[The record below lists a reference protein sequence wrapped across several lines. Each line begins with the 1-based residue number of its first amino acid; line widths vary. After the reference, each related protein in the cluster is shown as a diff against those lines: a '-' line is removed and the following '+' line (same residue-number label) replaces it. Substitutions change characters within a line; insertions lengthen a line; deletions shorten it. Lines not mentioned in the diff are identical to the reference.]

1 VTKTCEIL
9 KNFIVIEGLDGAGTT
24 TQLKLLAERFDRES
38 LPCFATCEP
47 TDGPIGMCI
56 RTLIRETGHAKP
68 NTLAMLFAAD
78 RNEHVFNPD
87 TGILSRLEKGFTVIS
102 DRYLFSS
109 LAYQSVECGY
119 DYVSALNQDFPLPEQ
134 LLFIDIPVE
143 VGLSRIE
150 NRPTREVFEKK
161 AFLDAVHMHYKKIL
175 GQYSDSGMAIRV
187 IDGTAPPEHIHAALW
202 DYIRAGKPR

>member
-1 VTKTCEIL
+1 MTKTCEIL
-9 KNFIVIEGLDGAGTT
+9 KKFIVIEGLDGAGTT
-24 TQLKLLAERFDRES
+24 TQLKLLAKQFDRES

-47 TDGPIGMCI
+47 TDGPIGRCI
-56 RTLIRETGHAKP
+56 RALIKETEHAKP
-68 NTLAMLFAAD
+68 NTLALLFAAD

-87 TGILSRLEKGFTVIS
+87 TGILSKLEKGFTVIS

-119 DYVSALNQDFPLPEQ
+119 DYVFALNRDFPLPEQ

-150 NRPTREVFEKK
+150 HRSTKEIFEKK
-161 AFLDAVHMHYKKIL
+161 SFLEAVHTQYKKIL
-175 GQYSDSGMAIRV
+175 EQYSDSGMAIRV
-187 IDGTAPPEHIHAALW
+187 IDGTASPEHIHASLW
-202 DYIRAGKPR
+202 EYIQAEKPC